1 LTFAPFPGPHQNTHL
16 QKDSIF
22 ARYRT
27 LAEMLGVLL
36 LRSAQA
42 HNLNVLVETSGR
54 DVAMFKYIDTF
65 FPDETYRC
73 SADLNPT
80 HRTCS

>member
-1 LTFAPFPGPHQNTHL
+1 
-16 QKDSIF
+16 
-22 ARYRT
+22 
-27 LAEMLGVLL
+27 MLGVLL

-65 FPDETYRC
+65 FPDETYRW
-73 SADLNPT
+73 SLDLNPT
-80 HRTCS
+80 HDTCS